1 MDTFN
6 YLSVFVSIILGLGVT
21 QLLSSFADWLEHR
34 NTVSAHGP
42 SLAWAGTLLLLHIQT
57 WWTLFGLRH
66 IEHWQFLQFFLL
78 LLQPILLY
86 LLAAL
91 ALPRASVH
99 PDLQSAF
106 HGNRRWFFAL
116 LIALLGV
123 SLLKDLLITGSL
135 PQLSNLLFHA
145 GAGVTAMAGITVRH
159 ERFHQLLAYG
169 TVLVILL
176 YIGLLFTRLP

>member
-21 QLLSSFADWLEHR
+21 QLLSGFADWLEHR
-34 NTVSAHGP
+34 HTVKPHGP
-42 SLAWAGTLLLLHIQT
+42 SLAWAGTLLLVHIQT

-66 IEHWQFLQFFLL
+66 VEQWQFLQFFVL

-91 ALPRASVH
+91 AMPKAATH
-99 PDLQSAF
+99 PDLQAAF
-106 HGNRRWFFAL
+106 HSNRRWFFAL
-116 LIALLGV
+116 LIALLVV
-123 SLLKDLLITGSL
+123 SLLKDLLIAGAL
-135 PQLSNLLFHA
+135 PERSNLLFHA
-145 GAGVTAMAGITVRH
+145 GAALAAMLGIAINN
-159 ERFHQLLAYG
+159 ERVHQLLAYS
-169 TVLVILL
+169 TVLIIML